1 MTERE
6 LIVDHMRIQY
16 EGLFDAT
23 ELYRLI
29 DRFFRDKG
37 YDKRDLK
44 NVEKVRPQGK
54 FIEIELL
61 PWKKTTD
68 YFKNEIKI
76 RMIMEDLK
84 DVEVEKD
91 GRKIKLNQGKLSIV
105 FDGYFSTDYEHR
117 WEGKPTYFFLRTFF
131 DKFFFKSY
139 TDKYK
144 GVLVQDVNTLHTQVK
159 AFLNLYRF

>member
-23 ELYRLI
+23 ELYKLI

-68 YFKNEIKI
+68 YFKNEIKV

-84 DVEVEKD
+84 DVEVEK
-91 GRKIKLNQGKLSIV
+91 G
-105 FDGYFSTDYEHR
+105 
-117 WEGKPTYFFLRTFF
+117 
-131 DKFFFKSY
+131 
-139 TDKYK
+139 
-144 GVLVQDVNTLHTQVK
+144 
-159 AFLNLYRF
+159 